1 MNLSANIMAAIEQ
14 IGLLDELKAISFPAN
29 KADILYENME
39 IITSFGGVNENG
51 E

>member
-1 MNLSANIMAAIEQ
+1 MNLNANILGAIEQ
-14 IGLLDELKAISFPAN
+14 VGLLDELKAISFPSD

-39 IITSFGGVNENG
+39 IIASFDSTNKNG